1 MAESQTVNISHSVI
15 NSTIINVN
23 QTVLPTSPTTKLTG
37 NNMTIEISYIKMPEY
52 TTNTLI
58 IILDESSGTLSGSGK
73 AATSSSEN
81 GM

>member
-52 TTNTLI
+52 TLF
-58 IILDESSGTLSGSGK
+58 
-73 AATSSSEN
+73 
-81 GM
+81 

>member
-23 QTVLPTSPTTKLTG
+23 QTGGGKAATSSSDNGMCSCK
-37 NNMTIEISYIKMPEY
+37 YIKMPEY

-58 IILDESSGTLSGSGK
+58 IFLCEF
-73 AATSSSEN
+73 
-81 GM
+81 